1 MVNLHTSHRPGD
13 CPVAEK
19 RCAHE
24 EMWALSA
31 LDMDGIEG
39 DKEFDH
45 EVTLYHRKVSS

>member
-13 CPVAEK
+13 YPVAEK

-24 EMWALSA
+24 ELWALSA

-39 DKEFDH
+39 KQAYELGRRLI
-45 EVTLYHRKVSS
+45 VVWI